1 MKKILFLM
9 TIFQLYILSSYSHN
23 TGRILSIDNNNT
35 VYVDLTSAKINDIYN
50 VYTSRGYFI
59 HPITKKRIDKEPELI
74 GKLKI
79 TKIYSNYSEA
89 VAIPS
94 LSIKYMKEGQ
104 QITKSENDSENIQ
117 YNKINQESG
126 NYEKIS
132 VIITPAKVNDV
143 VNNGFFGGYVADVLM
158 EQLITNDRIK
168 LIDRSILNEQI
179 NESDLQG
186 RYIENKSSIEKGKIS
201 GARYVIRKV
210 M

>member
-1 MKKILFLM
+1 
-9 TIFQLYILSSYSHN
+9 
-23 TGRILSIDNNNT
+23 
-35 VYVDLTSAKINDIYN
+35 
-50 VYTSRGYFI
+50 
-59 HPITKKRIDKEPELI
+59 
-74 GKLKI
+74 
-79 TKIYSNYSEA
+79 
-89 VAIPS
+89 
-94 LSIKYMKEGQ
+94 MKEGQ

-201 GARYVIRKV
+201 GVRYVIRKV

>member
-1 MKKILFLM
+1 M
-9 TIFQLYILSSYSHN
+9 
-23 TGRILSIDNNNT
+23 
-35 VYVDLTSAKINDIYN
+35 
-50 VYTSRGYFI
+50 
-59 HPITKKRIDKEPELI
+59 I

-89 VAIPS
+89 VAIAS

-201 GARYVIRKV
+201 GVRYVIRKV